1 MLKIYINASFPKLI
15 QNLSLS
21 KYLNYHLL
29 HSFDLTFFS
38 REEHNFLRSESQI
51 K

>member
-1 MLKIYINASFPKLI
+1 MLKICINANFPKLI
-15 QNLSLS
+15 QNLSLY

-29 HSFDLTFFS
+29 PSFDLTFFS
-38 REEHNFLRSESQI
+38 RKEHNFLRSESQI